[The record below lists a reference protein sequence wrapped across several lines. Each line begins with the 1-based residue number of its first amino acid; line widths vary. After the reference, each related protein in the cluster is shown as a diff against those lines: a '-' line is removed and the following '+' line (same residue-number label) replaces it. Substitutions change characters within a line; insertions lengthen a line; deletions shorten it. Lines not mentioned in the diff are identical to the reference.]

1 MTADAQGRELLA
13 LATEIAAAAAVVVE
27 RFAAERT
34 YAIETKSS
42 PTDLVTEADREA
54 EALIVGRI
62 LAARP
67 NDGLLG
73 EEGALA
79 EGSTGIRWLIDPIDG
94 TTNFVYGVP
103 AYSVSI
109 GVERQGRMIAGVVHD
124 VALREA
130 YTASLGGGAHLNGR
144 PIHVSARTDLA
155 SSLWGIGFA
164 YDRLRRGKQANFYDR
179 VLTDIRD
186 VRRMG
191 SAALDLCRVA
201 CGQLDGYFEFQ
212 LNPWDIAAGGI
223 IVREAGGVTAG
234 FFGHT
239 FEDGY
244 VLATNPH
251 LAGPMAEVLRKYEE
265 PQGPPVPPAA
275 PPA

>member
-1 MTADAQGRELLA
+1 MTPDSEARDLLA
-13 LATEIAAAAAVVVE
+13 LATEIAAEAAVVVE

-79 EGSTGIRWLIDPIDG
+79 QGSSGVRWLIDPIDG

-109 GVERQGRMIAGVVHD
+109 GVERGGQMIAGVVHD
-124 VALREA
+124 VALKEA
-130 YTASLGGGAHLNGR
+130 YTASLGAGAHRNGR
-144 PIHVSARTDLA
+144 PIGVSEKTDLS

-164 YDRLRRGKQANFYDR
+164 YDRLRRGNQANFYDR
-179 VLTDIRD
+179 VLTHIRD

-223 IVREAGGVTAG
+223 IVREAGGITTG
-234 FFGHT
+234 FHGHT

-244 VLATNPH
+244 VLATNPA
-251 LAGPMAEVLRKYEE
+251 LAAPMAAVLKAYE
-265 PQGPPVPPAA
+265 
-275 PPA
+275 

>member
-1 MTADAQGRELLA
+1 MSADPQARDLLA

-79 EGSTGIRWLIDPIDG
+79 AGGTGIRWLIDPIDG

-109 GVERQGRMIAGVVHD
+109 GIEREGRMIAGVVHD
-124 VALREA
+124 VALKEA
-130 YTASLGGGAHLNGR
+130 YTASLGAGAFLNNR
-144 PIHVSARTDLA
+144 PIEVSKRSDLSA
-155 SSLWGIGFA
+155 SLWGIGFA
-164 YDRLRRGKQANFYDR
+164 YDKLRRGNQAHFYDR
-179 VLTDIRD
+179 VLTHIRD

-201 CGQLDGYFEFQ
+201 CGQLDGYFEFE

-223 IVREAGGVTAG
+223 VVREAGGLTLG
-234 FFGHT
+234 FHGHS
-239 FEDGY
+239 FEEGY
-244 VLATNPH
+244 VLATNQP
-251 LAGPMAEVLRKYEE
+251 LSEPMTDVLKAYS
-265 PQGPPVPPAA
+265 
-275 PPA
+275 